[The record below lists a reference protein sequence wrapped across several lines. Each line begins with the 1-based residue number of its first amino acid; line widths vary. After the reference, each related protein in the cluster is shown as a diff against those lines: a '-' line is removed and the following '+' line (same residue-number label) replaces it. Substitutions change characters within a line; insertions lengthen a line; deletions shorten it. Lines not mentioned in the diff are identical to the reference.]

1 MKVKTVFKG
10 VCGIMLAL
18 AFTACSKTSIEGSW
32 VEPVPGMEQMMQGFK
47 LEKNGY
53 AYCRNFIR
61 LLWNL

>member
-1 MKVKTVFKG
+1 
-10 VCGIMLAL
+10 MLAL
-18 AFTACSKTSIEGSW
+18 AFTACSETSIEGLW
-32 VEPVPGMEQMMQGFK
+32 VEPVPGMEQMMQGFE